1 MSSERLIQDL
11 SANLVPVRRRNV
23 AREWALVLALAAIEL
38 VLILAM
44 GAMRPD
50 MGRAIGHPFMWW
62 KLGSLALIVA
72 ASAITAIGS
81 FTPTGTPR
89 RGLAIVA
96 GLAGLAAITGMMV
109 QPAMPADMPVMER
122 LAPLHGLGCMVSII
136 LLALPMAALL
146 AFILRRAAPTHIGGS
161 ALAVGLAS
169 ASWGAFAF
177 AFCCRANDPLYIAVW
192 YALAGVVVAGGARAL
207 VPRGYRL

>member
-1 MSSERLIQDL
+1 MSSERLIEDL

-23 AREWALVLALAAIEL
+23 AREWALVLGLATIEL
-38 VLILAM
+38 VLIVAM

-50 MGRAIGHPFMWW
+50 MGTAMGHPFMWW
-62 KLGSLALIVA
+62 KLGSLALIVG
-72 ASAITAIGS
+72 ASAVTAIGS
-81 FTPTGTPR
+81 FTPTGTPG

-96 GLAGLAAITGMMV
+96 GLAGLTAITGMMV

-122 LAPLHGLGCMVSII
+122 LAPMSGLSCTVSII
-136 LLALPMAALL
+136 LLALPMVALL
-146 AFILRRAAPTHIGGS
+146 AHIMRQAAPTHVGAS
-161 ALAVGLAS
+161 ALAVGLAA

-177 AFCCRANDPLYIAVW
+177 AFCCRANDPLYVAVW
-192 YALAGVVVAGGARAL
+192 YALAGLVIAGGARAL